1 METERSIRPEVSQK
15 APRLLNVFVLVTS
28 TLNNEESSRW
38 FFIFVAYA
46 YDLGLDDP
54 AQKYA
59 KSKILPKV
67 VVNSW

>member
-1 METERSIRPEVSQK
+1 M
-15 APRLLNVFVLVTS
+15 LNVFVLVTS

-54 AQKYA
+54 ARKYV
-59 KSKILPKV
+59 KSKIIPKII
-67 VVNSW
+67 VNSL